1 MISTADKSM
10 GWILLYRSIRDSWI
24 WESKPFSLGQAWID
38 LILDANHEDRKFFLN
53 GRLKTV
59 KRGQKWTSV
68 RTLAERWGWQ
78 NKKVINFLRALEEDG
93 MINRE
98 STSAGTLLT
107 IVNYGKYQD
116 HGNTKDNS
124 STTRKT
130 TQKKHGDNETKNY
143 KRMTKEGKK
152 EETLPPEGNQQSE
165 EEDLSA
171 WEALEDDDAVEH

>member
-1 MISTADKSM
+1 MADKNR
-10 GWILLYRSIRDSWI
+10 GWVLLYRSVRDGWI
-24 WESKPFSLGQAWID
+24 WEQKPFSFGQAWID
-38 LILDANHEDRKFFLN
+38 LILDVNHEDKKLFVN
-53 GRLKTV
+53 GKLIKI
-59 KRGQKWTSV
+59 KRGQKWTSIRV
-68 RTLAERWGWQ
+68 LAARWGWRQ
-78 NKKVINFLRALEEDG
+78 EKVLQYIKALEQDG
-93 MINRE
+93 MITRKATR
-98 STSAGTLLT
+98 SGTLLT

-124 STTRKT
+124 STTRRT